1 MATVIFAPS
10 DLKEADLLRLLDQ
23 ARQDL
28 TPLLESSMKKTS
40 LIRFLEI
47 GAPDF
52 RSPAGVKNYLDGA
65 AKVPG
70 SDAPG
75 NPFKRGHKYIIL
87 GSILAKT
94 DGQTIAERH
103 LRAQGSG
110 ICSGGLLKML
120 QKVTIDDCRL
130 GCEMLGLALG
140 PPRVCVFVAPKFVSA
155 LQFFGR
161 AMANGNVTFSA
172 NAGMVKDAA
181 GGGGGVPT
189 AGAAPTVP
197 GPPAVALGGIA
208 TSTTSSSSGAAS
220 TASSDVHD
228 DGKTPKRG
236 NQGGKGGKGV
246 EQ

>member
-1 MATVIFAPS
+1 MIFHPS

-40 LIRFLEI
+40 MIRFLEI

-52 RSPAGVKNYLDGA
+52 RSPAGIKNYLDGA

-70 SDAPG
+70 ADAPG

-94 DGQTIAERH
+94 DGASIAERH

-140 PPRVCVFVAPKFVSA
+140 PPKACIMPVPKFVSA

-161 AMANGNVTFSA
+161 NMANGNVSFTA
-172 NAGMVKDAA
+172 NAGMVRDI
-181 GGGGGVPT
+181 T
-189 AGAAPTVP
+189 APGAVVIPP
-197 GPPAVALGGIA
+197 GPPISTFTTAV
-208 TSTTSSSSGAAS
+208 TTTVSSTTATSSSS
-220 TASSDVHD
+220 TADISEEN
-228 DGKTPKRG
+228 KTPVKHTG
-236 NQGGKGGKGV
+236 KGKGGEKF
-246 EQ
+246 